1 MLGGTLVSLNGPCF
15 EETDTVECVFAGT
28 PTPGV
33 YVSRDSVACITP
45 AMNAIGNVEVLLRI
59 RVSPGGTIKY
69 QGTSS
74 FYSSKWH
81 ESLTFYSYLQKNVEL
96 IIMQ

>member
-45 AMNAIGNVEVLLRI
+45 AVSAIGNVEVLLRI
-59 RVSPGGTIKY
+59 RESSGGTIKY